1 MTEAKRLREPEREN
15 SRLKRPLAEVTSP
28 VLFASVMLKCGK
40 YMGKGKK
47 VDGFSNSI
55 ERFKSWALEGKLLPY
70 MVEDQMN
77 KHGAIALNKSSL
89 ENKAAVVIDQILVGS
104 MFLPLRSTGRQRND
118 NSAGALE
125 GA

>member
-1 MTEAKRLREPEREN
+1 
-15 SRLKRPLAEVTSP
+15 
-28 VLFASVMLKCGK
+28 
-40 YMGKGKK
+40 MGKGKK

-104 MFLPLRSTGRQRND
+104 MFLHLRSTGRQRND